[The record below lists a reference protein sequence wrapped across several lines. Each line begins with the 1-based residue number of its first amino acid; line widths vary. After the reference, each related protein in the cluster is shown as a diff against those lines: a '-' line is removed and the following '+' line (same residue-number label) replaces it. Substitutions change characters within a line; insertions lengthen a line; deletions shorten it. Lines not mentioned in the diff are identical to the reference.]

1 MEFPDHRELRLPRQ
15 HATAMQ
21 TPGDRVR
28 EGKIRY
34 FGYARVVRGEG
45 RNDCLGATD
54 SQNDHYAARISV
66 G

>member
-1 MEFPDHRELRLPRQ
+1 
-15 HATAMQ
+15 MQ

-45 RNDCLGATD
+45 RNED
-54 SQNDHYAARISV
+54 SKLSE
-66 G
+66 